1 MRVFLLYLFVFLYQ
15 FSFAQG
21 NMITINTTVPNQLTV
36 CSEAKTFTI
45 SIYNPSPFLLIND
58 TLKLTLPTGVQY
70 LAGSITGT
78 GVSELNISVPNQP
91 TFLLPQLPTLTYL
104 NISYKAAAT
113 CDVLAFLSSGG
124 IPENKVRVNYT
135 ANSNATFDQ
144 HTTSSYIVRQPN
156 ISISNFTN
164 QSYVGAIG
172 DTYNRCV
179 TVTNGGFGELHQFT
193 LTDAHG
199 SGLDITAVSIG
210 TWSTNGNNE
219 TITLNGANF
228 STIGDGDTLFENGE
242 SIVICETVTILNCIS
257 VGSVFE
263 AFWGCN
269 AQNCQSSISNANV
282 VFPNLIP
289 NLVFTP
295 TPSMNTCMGNGDAS
309 PQQLRIINTGLGNA
323 VNVQL
328 DVFQTGGAGS
338 GYQANLGSNIDTAS
352 FTIKNGIAGTFTHF
366 SPTTSYATAAL
377 NCMTSPQGR
386 VLINIPLIEAGDTI
400 YLKWNSY
407 TCCYNA
413 CTNTGDYDINGW
425 RYKGTYENI
434 CQSSYVVPEAWG
446 RVYSRMRVAVNNNG
460 SPSTL
465 SNGQTGTFNF
475 LFSIYENNFPVG
487 PGAHWRFEVTLPPCI
502 VYDPNTFVITR
513 SNGTQTWT
521 PSSVTVVGNVLT
533 AIYNSTPPWSLLQ
546 AQLTFNAT
554 VDCSACGGGSSG
566 TVTVKPSY
574 IPNNTCTCA
583 IVPSCQTTS
592 LSVICP
598 SPCPEGMVFKNF
610 EMKRTSYGLPDN
622 EAGGG
627 DGIPDISGTLN
638 FAKIK
643 TDRALFGDTVSCSF
657 NGVVKTSLA
666 YPSWQYC
673 YAYSSISNGNR
684 LTYIDASLTI
694 YRGGSVIVS
703 CTGFT
708 PTITNAGS
716 TRRFKYDLSLT
727 SLGVCASGYTYSDN
741 DSVVFKPRYRVTS
754 NIGNT
759 TPINCYSSNEYYV
772 SDIANPTLIANKFQ
786 CANYNGNITLIGY
799 YFTNHGPDDLIV
811 QSCNN
816 VTVSQNYYLSIGQ
829 CCNNFAGGNLF
840 PFEYRNWA
848 HIKTFTKIIPHGYNF
863 VSAQFNQL
871 RTSGTLATT
880 TNPTPPAWQTIS
892 PVNPNSDTLVFDAE
906 QYFQGYGGTLPLS
919 DDGFHGTLQV
929 VLQPSC
935 EVTPTVAQPI
945 KDSWLFAPTS
955 YLTGTGSASTT
966 ITVVHDSITY
976 EAPHLFLQSTLPSIS
991 APDSLVTWEVSVSN
1005 LSNTS
1010 NAINTWLSGTQMSG
1024 INIVE
1029 VYDVE
1034 NNTSIIPVGDI
1045 YQVGVVNATGVRNFK
1060 IKANFTSCLKD
1071 SIIIYSGWNCSEGYP
1086 TTVQTYPC
1094 TPKSIKLSLTPLMPA
1109 LVVNVTAPSSTIQ
1122 LCDTAGYIVE
1132 GVNVQLGTAY
1142 QVTLTAILPAGVSII
1157 PGSSQMSYPL
1167 TNPYVSISDPV
1178 FVTGTTWRWNVSLAD
1193 TSIGQQGLKGIIQNT
1208 LNRFKIIF
1216 NVTTNCGYTSGSTI
1230 AFNLQG
1236 IAACGM
1242 PTGQEVALSSQL
1254 GITGATPPYTTAIKL
1269 VTTYISPCAN
1279 NSVMSVSVKN
1289 LGPLSFSATDSVYLQ
1304 LPPGVSFV
1312 SGSFVGAHNQP
1323 LSGIPNQYNLNNSQ
1337 YLGWKLPVGV
1347 VAGDSTVFSFS
1358 YSGNPSLLA
1367 CDISEFEAR
1376 TTSSTNVLCTQS
1388 GSNCGINIATGD
1400 TTLSVF
1406 TYKAYLS
1413 LSNASATSIVNAPS
1427 GETVTADLDITNTG
1441 EAISSGANSILQFY
1455 FDANSD
1461 GVYSIGDVFI
1471 TQDTLD
1477 ITNNSTLN
1485 YSHTFNTPAGNACSI
1500 IATIQSASNPCVC
1513 NPSQILLTPKLKLM
1527 GVDSVLCHENT
1538 LTIGTSPITG
1548 YSYSWSP
1555 ATNLSATNSS
1565 NPILTAF
1572 NTTTLPIAT
1581 SYIVTVNRMGC
1592 TAKDTVNITV
1602 NPLPLSEAGNSISV
1616 CAYSGFDTIGA
1627 FPIVGYTYS
1636 WSPSTG
1642 LSNTTV
1648 ANPIIDMS
1656 VPDTTLY
1663 VVTTSA
1669 LGCTTSDSIFV
1680 RINPLPTAT
1689 ISGTTVVC
1697 KNDTSPFVLFTG
1709 AGATPPYTFT
1719 YTINNDTNQVTTVS
1733 GNDTVSVIVPTAIAD
1748 TLVYSLIQVQES
1760 SNLQCFQL
1768 QSAVATV
1775 VVKPLPMASIS
1786 GDTIVCQNATMPGV
1800 VFVGANGTPPY
1811 TFNYRVNNGI
1821 PLSVVSNN
1829 SGTAVISVST
1839 NLAGTYTYELLSVED
1854 ANPTSCSQLQGGV
1867 VTVIVNP
1874 LPVATISGTIE
1885 VCKNAPEPTI
1895 TFVASGGTAPYTVLY
1910 TIDSILQPPIVT
1922 VGDSATIYAPT
1933 AIAGV
1938 YTYNLISVM
1947 DSSSTACV
1955 NLQSGT
1961 AVVTIKELPTAT
1973 IVSTA
1978 LEVCRNASSPII
1990 TFTGADGAS
1999 PYTFTYQINNGSDQT
2014 VNSSIGSNIVALSV
2028 PTNNVDTLTYKLT
2041 NVMEGSTS
2049 ACSQPLLD
2057 SVQVIINPLPVANFT
2072 ANEICLFDT
2081 VVFTNT
2087 SAFSVGSIITWI
2099 WTFGDNSGTSSI
2111 ENPTYIYS
2119 GAGAF
2124 ATTLIIGSDNG
2135 CMDTV
2140 VKNAIVHPLPLPAFN
2155 TTNVCNGDSTSFDG
2169 QSTIPFMDII
2179 QGWNWDFGDGNTS
2192 NQQIPNHL
2200 YTQPGVYNVQLTNT
2214 SSFGCIDSTSNNAEV
2229 YHLPQIIFALND
2241 SVGCEP
2247 LCVTFQD
2254 LSIIPVGSTTFA
2266 SWNIG
2271 DGTPVSSSS
2280 EFYHCYETSDS
2291 TQASNYDV
2299 TLTVASNNGCISTLT
2314 KQNLITVY
2322 PKPEASFI
2330 VNPSVTTI
2338 INPIVQVLDNSIGAT
2353 TWAWDFAN
2361 QTTVSV
2367 YNPPPIVYSD
2377 TGHYTINLLVT
2388 NQYGCMDTA
2397 QELVV
2402 VEPDFAFYVPNAFT
2416 PNDDGIND
2424 SFTGKGVF
2432 IKEYEM
2438 LIFDRWGELV
2448 YETNDINK
2456 PWDGRVNG
2464 GSEMSKS
2471 DVYVYKITVFDI
2483 KSNQH
2488 TYQGTVTL
2496 VQ

>member
-1 MRVFLLYLFVFLYQ
+1 
-15 FSFAQG
+15 
-21 NMITINTTVPNQLTV
+21 MITINTTVPSQLTV
-36 CSEAKTFTI
+36 CSEAKIFTI
-45 SIYNPSPFLLIND
+45 SIYNPSPFVLTND
-58 TLKLTLPTGVQY
+58 TLKLTLPPGIEYQ
-70 LAGSITGT
+70 LGSITGT

-113 CDVLAFLSSGG
+113 CDVLAFLSGGG

-164 QSYVGAIG
+164 QSYIGAIG

-199 SGLDITAVSIG
+199 SGLDVTAVSIG
-210 TWSTNGNNE
+210 NWTTSGNNE
-219 TITLNGANF
+219 TITLNGTNF
-228 STIGDGDTLFENGE
+228 TTIGDGDTLFENGE
-242 SIVICETVTILNCIS
+242 SIVICETVNILNCIS
-257 VGSVFE
+257 VGSAFE
-263 AFWGCN
+263 AYWGCN

-289 NLVFTP
+289 NLVFVP

-323 VNVQL
+323 VNIQL
-328 DVFQTGGAGS
+328 DIFQTGGAGS
-338 GYQANLGSNIDTAS
+338 GYQPNLGSNIDTAS
-352 FTIKNGIAGTFTHF
+352 FTIQNGIAGTSTHF

-400 YLKWNSY
+400 YLKWNTY

-425 RYKGTYENI
+425 RYKGSYENI
-434 CQSSYVVPEAWG
+434 CQSSYVIPEAWG
-446 RVYSRMRVAVNNNG
+446 RAYSRMRVSVNNNG

-475 LFSIYENNFPVG
+475 LFSIYENNFPAG
-487 PGAHWRFEVTLPPCI
+487 TGAHWRFEVTLPPCI
-502 VYDPNTFVITR
+502 VYDPNTFLITR
-513 SNGTQTWT
+513 SNGTQTWM

-574 IPNNTCTCA
+574 IPNNTCACA
-583 IVPSCQTTS
+583 VVPSCQTTS

-622 EAGGG
+622 ELGGG
-627 DGIPDISGTLN
+627 NGIPDSVGVLD

-673 YAYSSISNGNR
+673 YAYSSIANGNR

-694 YRGGSVIVS
+694 YRGGSPIVN

-716 TRRFKYDLSLT
+716 TRRFKYDLSLA
-727 SLGVCASGYTYSDN
+727 SLGVCAAGYIYSDN
-741 DSVVFKPRYRVTS
+741 DSVVFKPRYKVTS
-754 NIGNT
+754 NIGNAT
-759 TPINCYSSNEYYV
+759 SINCYSTNEYYM
-772 SDIANPTLIANKFQ
+772 SNIANPTLAANKFQ

-799 YFTNHGPDDLIV
+799 YFTNHGPDSKVV

-816 VTVSQNYYLSIGQ
+816 VEISQNYYLSIGQ
-829 CCNNFAGGNLF
+829 CCNNYAGGNMF

-848 HIKTFTKIIPHGYNF
+848 HIKTLTKIIPHGYNF
-863 VSAQFNQL
+863 VSAKFNQV
-871 RTSGTLATT
+871 RTSGTLVTT

-892 PVNPNSDTLVFDAE
+892 PVNPNSDTLVFDVE
-906 QYFQGYGGTLPLS
+906 QYFQGYGGILPLS

-935 EVTPTVAQPI
+935 EVTPTIAQPI

-966 ITVVHDSITY
+966 VTVVQDSITY
-976 EAPHLFLQSTLPSIS
+976 EAPHLFLQSTLPSIN
-991 APDSLVTWEVSVSN
+991 APDSLVTWEVSISN

-1010 NAINTWLSGTQMSG
+1010 NAINTWLSGPQMSG
-1024 INIVE
+1024 VDIVE
-1029 VYDVE
+1029 VFDVQ
-1034 NNTSIIPVGDI
+1034 NNSVITPIGDI
-1045 YQVGVVNATGVRNFK
+1045 YPVGVVNATGVRSFK
-1060 IKANFTSCLKD
+1060 ITASFTSCLKD
-1071 SIIIYSGWNCSEGYP
+1071 SIMIYSGWNCSDGYP
-1086 TTVQTYPC
+1086 TSVQTYPC
-1094 TPKSIKLSLTPLMPA
+1094 TPKAIKLSLTPLMPA

-1142 QVTLTAILPAGVSII
+1142 QVTLTAVLPAGVSIVS
-1157 PGSSQMSYPL
+1157 GSSQMSYPL
-1167 TNPYVSISDPV
+1167 TNPYVNISDPV
-1178 FVTGTTWRWNVSLAD
+1178 LVSGTTWRWNVSLAD
-1193 TSIGQQGLKGIIQNT
+1193 TTIGQEGLKGIIQNT

-1242 PTGQEVALSSQL
+1242 PTGQEVSLSSQL

-1279 NSVMSVSVKN
+1279 NSVMNVSVKN
-1289 LGPLSFSATDSVYLQ
+1289 LGPLSFSVTDSIYLQ

-1312 SGSFVGAHNQP
+1312 SGSFVGTHNQP

-1347 VAGDSTVFSFS
+1347 IAGDSSVFAFS

-1388 GSNCGINIATGD
+1388 GTNCGINIATGD

-1413 LSNASATSIVNAPS
+1413 LSNASATSVVNAPS
-1427 GETVTADLDITNTG
+1427 GEIITANIDITNTG

-1461 GVYSIGDVFI
+1461 GVYSNGDVFI
-1471 TQDTLD
+1471 AQDTLA

-1485 YSHTFNTPAGNACSI
+1485 YSHTFNVPAGNACSI

-1513 NPSQILLTPKLKLM
+1513 NPSQILLTPKLNLM
-1527 GVDSVLCHENT
+1527 SIDSVLCHANAF
-1538 LTIGTSPITG
+1538 TIGTSPIIG

-1555 ATNLSATNSS
+1555 ATNLSATNIS
-1565 NPILTAF
+1565 NPILTAS
-1572 NTTTLPIAT
+1572 NNSPLPITT

-1592 TAKDTVNITV
+1592 IAKDTVDITV
-1602 NPLPLSEAGNSISV
+1602 NPLPISEAGNAINT
-1616 CAYSGFDTIGA
+1616 CAHSGFDTIGIA
-1627 FPIVGYTYS
+1627 TTLGYTYS
-1636 WSPSTG
+1636 WSPSNG
-1642 LSNTTV
+1642 LSGATI
-1648 ANPIIDMS
+1648 ANPAVDMS

-1669 LGCTTSDSIFV
+1669 LGCNTSDSVLV

-1697 KNDTSPFVLFTG
+1697 KDDASPLVLFKG
-1709 AGATPPYTFT
+1709 AGATPPYTFV

-1733 GNDTVSVIVPTAIAD
+1733 DNDTVSVTVPTTTED
-1748 TLVYSLIQVQES
+1748 TLIYSIIEVQES
-1760 SNLQCFQL
+1760 SSLQCFQL

-1775 VVKPLPMASIS
+1775 IVKPLPTASIS
-1786 GDTIVCQNATMPGV
+1786 GDTVICQNATMPSV

-1811 TFNYRVNNGI
+1811 TFNYRINNGI

-1829 SGTAVISVST
+1829 SGTAIVSVST
-1839 NLAGTYTYELLSVED
+1839 NLADTYIYELLSVED
-1854 ANPTSCSQLQGGV
+1854 ADPASCSQLQGGI
-1867 VTVIVNP
+1867 VTVVVNP
-1874 LPVATISGTIE
+1874 LPVATISGTEE
-1885 VCKNAPEPTI
+1885 VCKNAPEPII
-1895 TFVASGGTAPYTVLY
+1895 TFVASGGTAPYTFVY
-1910 TIDSILQPPIVT
+1910 AIGSVIQPPIIT
-1922 VGDSATIYAPT
+1922 IGDSATILAPT
-1933 AIAGV
+1933 ANTGV

-1947 DSSSTACV
+1947 DSSSAACV
-1955 NLQSGT
+1955 NLQSGN
-1961 AVVTIKELPTAT
+1961 AVITVKELPTAT
-1973 IVSTA
+1973 IVSSA

-1999 PYTFTYQINNGSDQT
+1999 PYTFTYQINNGLDQT
-2014 VNSSIGSNIVALSV
+2014 VVSAIGSNIVALSV
-2028 PTNNVDTLTYKLT
+2028 PTNAEDTLVYKLT
-2041 NVMEGSTS
+2041 NVMEGSAS
-2049 ACSQPLLD
+2049 KCAQMQLD
-2057 SVQVIINPLPVANFT
+2057 SVWVIINPLPVANFSAT
-2072 ANEICLFDT
+2072 EICFLDT
-2081 VVFTNT
+2081 VVYTNT
-2087 SAFSVGSIITWI
+2087 STLSAGTITT
-2099 WTFGDNSGTSSI
+2099 WTWAFGDNNGTSSV
-2111 ENPTYIYS
+2111 ENPVYIYS
-2119 GAGAF
+2119 DAGTF
-2124 ATTLIIGSDNG
+2124 ATTLIVSSDNG
-2135 CMDTV
+2135 CLSTV
-2140 VKNAIVHPLPLPAFN
+2140 TKNAIVHPLPLPAFN

-2169 QSTIPFMDII
+2169 QSTVPFMDVI
-2179 QGWNWDFGDGNTS
+2179 QAWNWDFGDGNTS
-2192 NQQIPNHL
+2192 NHQVVNHL
-2200 YTQPGVYNVQLTNT
+2200 YSHPGIYNVKLSNT
-2214 SSFGCIDSTSNNAEV
+2214 SSFGCIDSTFNNATV
-2229 YHLPQIIFALND
+2229 YHLPQVLFSLND
-2241 SVGCEP
+2241 SIGCEP

-2254 LSIIPVGSTTFA
+2254 LSVIPVGATTLS
-2266 SWNIG
+2266 SWDMG
-2271 DGTPVSSSS
+2271 DGTPIVNASQL
-2280 EFYHCYETSDS
+2280 YHCYMANDS
-2291 TQASNYDV
+2291 TQANNYDV
-2299 TLTVASNNGCISTLT
+2299 TLTVTSNNGCISTLT

-2322 PKPEASFI
+2322 PKPEANFI

-2353 TWAWDFAN
+2353 TWAWDLGN
-2361 QTTVSV
+2361 QTTASV
-2367 YNPPPIVYSD
+2367 HYPTPHTYSD

-2388 NQYGCMDTA
+2388 NQYGCMDTT

-2416 PNDDGIND
+2416 PNDDDVND
-2424 SFTGKGVF
+2424 SFSGKGVF

-2448 YETNDINK
+2448 YETNDIDK

-2471 DVYVYKITVFDI
+2471 DVYVYKITVTDL
-2483 KSNQH
+2483 KSNKH
-2488 TYQGTVTL
+2488 KYRGTVTL